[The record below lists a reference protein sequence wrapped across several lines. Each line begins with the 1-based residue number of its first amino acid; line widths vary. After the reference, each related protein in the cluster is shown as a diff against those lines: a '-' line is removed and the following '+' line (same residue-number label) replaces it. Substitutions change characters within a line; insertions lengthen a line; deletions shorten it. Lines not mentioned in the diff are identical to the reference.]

1 MIDDRSLVAIP
12 RAGYG
17 GPESVMMMH
26 ASSKIDQ
33 NATED
38 SICFIARSSFLPVIP
53 SDTCNWNIESAC
65 SSFIVTLLFETLA
78 NGRNA

>member
-17 GPESVMMMH
+17 GPESVVMMH

-38 SICFIARSSFLPVIP
+38 FHLFYCKIFIP
-53 SDTCNWNIESAC
+53 SCNTIRYLQLEH
-65 SSFIVTLLFETLA
+65 
-78 NGRNA
+78 